1 VSIIPPLSEVYG
13 DGAVVTVVY
22 DPTGTENAHEQLIAA
37 CVEALT
43 RLDGRGLA
51 PDTVRGVCH
60 LGDADVPLVWLLRR
74 EWALAYDGSQAAY
87 EDLFARI
94 DETSPA
100 VSWTEA
106 GDA

>member
-1 VSIIPPLSEVYG
+1 MDYSIRFANHY
-13 DGAVVTVVY
+13 
-22 DPTGTENAHEQLIAA
+22 
-37 CVEALT
+37 
-43 RLDGRGLA
+43 
-51 PDTVRGVCH
+51 VRGVCH